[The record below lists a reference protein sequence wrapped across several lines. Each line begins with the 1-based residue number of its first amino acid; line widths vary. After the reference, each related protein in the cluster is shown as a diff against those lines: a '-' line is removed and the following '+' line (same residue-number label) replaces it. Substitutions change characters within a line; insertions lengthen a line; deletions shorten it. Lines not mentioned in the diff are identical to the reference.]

1 MSEGKHLEGGR
12 APPASLVG
20 SAAHF
25 AIFVW
30 ALVTITLATA
40 ISDLWFI
47 VVALL
52 VLVLVYPF
60 ALRRLARPRWLLF
73 FAILLGINLLFG
85 QGERD
90 LLLLGLPLSSENLVA
105 GGVMILRTLVILLA
119 ADGLATSIDISEV
132 AGLFEKLGLSGL
144 GFSLGVAVNLVP
156 TIRAGAT
163 ATWRSLWMRGGLRS
177 RWWRGLQLFFLTVL
191 ANALRRS
198 GDIVLAAEARAFS
211 PERGRRFALQV
222 GRLDWLVVAAGVAS
236 LLLFLLLRG

>member
-12 APPASLVG
+12 APTSSLVG

-30 ALVTITLATA
+30 ALLTITLATTVG
-40 ISDLWFI
+40 DLWFI

-52 VLVLVYPF
+52 ALAAIYPP
-60 ALRRLARPRWLLF
+60 ALRRLAHPRWLLF
-73 FAILLGINLLFG
+73 FVILLGINLLFG

-90 LLLLGLPLSSENLVA
+90 LLLLGLPLSSENLIA

-119 ADGLATSIDISEV
+119 ADGLTTSIDISEV
-132 AGLFEKLGLSGL
+132 AGLFERLGLSGL

-156 TIRAGAT
+156 NIRVGAT

-211 PERGRRFALQV
+211 PERGRRFALHV
-222 GRLDWLVVAAGVAS
+222 GRLDWLVVAAGAAS